1 MGMKGTGKLGIALLI
16 VTLLAIVFIDLT
28 KDSQID
34 WSRSY
39 DQRDKIPFG
48 LYFTRTELPHILADS
63 SEVKDFTSTNYDDL
77 KRFLPGKEN
86 ASLLFVVDQFYE
98 GKESIAEL
106 LAFVERGGEVFISSN
121 SLPPVLLDSL
131 GLSQDYYYPQD
142 FGETVDLNARVFALS
157 NGRQAFY
164 KDLEYPGLFYG
175 IDSTGVRSAGYFE
188 AGGRQL
194 PNFVEV
200 RRKKGRFLIHL
211 EPLMFTNYYMLQEQN
226 FLYGAAAL
234 KLIARKR
241 VFWYD
246 ALFQSKEIARTPL
259 RVLLQN
265 EGLRQAWYLLLFGL
279 LLFLLFRSKREQ
291 MAVPVVEA
299 EKNLSK
305 EFARTI
311 ATLYYENGNDSNL
324 LQKKIEYFLYDLRT
338 KFFIDTLQLEDAG
351 FAEQLSKKTGVPRA
365 DCERIVALVNKYRK
379 ITYSTDSEL
388 MEVHKQIEEFKS
400 KANIL

>member
-1 MGMKGTGKLGIALLI
+1 MKNTGKLGIILL
-16 VTLLAIVFIDLT
+16 VFTLVAIVFIDLT
-28 KDSQID
+28 KDSQTD

-48 LYFTRTELPHILADS
+48 LYFTRTELAQILSDS
-63 SEVKDFTSTNYDDL
+63 TTVTDFNSTNYDDL
-77 KRFLPGKEN
+77 KQFLPGKED
-86 ASLLFVVDQFYE
+86 ACLLFIVNQFYA
-98 GKESIAEL
+98 GNESIDEL
-106 LAFVERGGEVFISSN
+106 LSYVERGGEIFISSN
-121 SLPPVLLDSL
+121 SLPGILLDSL
-131 GLSQDYYYPQD
+131 GLSQTYYYPQD
-142 FGETVDLNARVFALS
+142 FGEVIDVGDRPFALS
-157 NGRQAFY
+157 NGRQAY
-164 KDLEYPGLFYG
+164 YNELEYPGLFYG
-175 IDSTGVRSAGYFE
+175 IDTIGVHTAGYFE
-188 AGGRQL
+188 AGKRKL

-200 RRKKGRFLIHL
+200 KRNKGRFLIHL
-211 EPLMFTNYYMLQEQN
+211 EPLMFSNYYMLQEQN

-234 KLIARKR
+234 KMLDRKR

-246 ALFQSKEIARTPL
+246 ALFKGSDTARTPL
-259 RVLLQN
+259 RVLLQH

-311 ATLYYENGNDSNL
+311 ATLYYEHGSDSNL
-324 LQKKIEYFLYDLRT
+324 LQKKVEYFLYDLRS
-338 KFFIDTLQLEDAG
+338 KFFIDTLHLEDVG
-351 FAEQLSKKTGVPRA
+351 FAETLSKKTGVPRV
-365 DCERIVALVNKYRK
+365 DCERIVNLVNRYRK

-388 MEVHKQIEEFKS
+388 MDVHRQIEDFKS